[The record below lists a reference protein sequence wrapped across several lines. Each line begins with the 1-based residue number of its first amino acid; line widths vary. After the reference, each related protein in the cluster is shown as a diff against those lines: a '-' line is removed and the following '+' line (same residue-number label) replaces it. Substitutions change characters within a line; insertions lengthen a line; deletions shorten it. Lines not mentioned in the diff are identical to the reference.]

1 MTEMKNEFHQPVVG
15 RRAFVG
21 GTLAASSLAFLAAC
35 GKKDAPAAGSSET
48 TSTGGAILNYYI
60 NTPVCI
66 DPYNVQED
74 QGTQVEFQ
82 LFDSLMKYDFEAE
95 ELKPLACESF
105 EASDDA
111 TKFTFHLIE
120 GAKFHNGDPVTAED
134 FKRGWTRLVSPKSPI
149 QSDRGPSQIA
159 YHLSQV
165 KGYDELAAGD
175 ADDFVGI
182 TCPDDLTL
190 VVELSAAYADFP
202 YVCSHPALAP
212 VPAAAEEDASNFYL
226 APIGNGAF
234 MMKPGTKWEDGQY
247 IDLVRF
253 DDYYGDKAKIDGI
266 HFGIQKDI
274 ETAYKEF
281 QAGNFDVADVPTAQ
295 IDAAKADRG
304 EAEDG
309 YTMGDGGRMLL
320 GAEPSTYYLV
330 CNTTVEPF
338 NNADFRKGVSLAINR
353 EAICKSIFK
362 GTRTPADGIVPPGM
376 DGYREG
382 AWEYSAYDVDK
393 ANEFL
398 DKVAPMNGDS
408 RGIEMVLS
416 YNQDGG
422 HKEIMESV
430 IGDLAKVGITATSD
444 TPEWSAL
451 LSKYDNMDF
460 QIGRLGWVADYPI
473 MDNFLYPLFHSD
485 SLGGDNKSGYSNPEV
500 DKLIEEART
509 IVDDA
514 ARVAKM
520 QEADALIGA
529 DLPVIPLMFY
539 THTLVGSDRVK
550 SLYIDPQKKA
560 YLARAELNA

>member
-1 MTEMKNEFHQPVVG
+1 MAEMKNEFHQPVVG

-35 GKKDAPAAGSSET
+35 GKKDAPAAGSADAAAEGVT
-48 TSTGGAILNYYI
+48 LNFSI
-60 NTPVCI
+60 NNPVCI

-82 LFDSLMKYDFEAE
+82 LFDSLMKYDFKAE
-95 ELKPLACESF
+95 DLKPLACESF
-105 EASDDA
+105 EASEDA

-120 GAKFHNGDPVTAED
+120 GAKFHNGDPVTSAD
-134 FKRGWTRLVSPKSPI
+134 FKRGWTRLVSPKSAI
-149 QSDRGPSQIA
+149 QVDRGPSQIA

-175 ADDFVGI
+175 ADDFAGLS
-182 TCPDDLTL
+182 CPDDLTF

-212 VPAAAEEDASNFYL
+212 VPAAADEDANAFYL

-253 DDYYGDKAKIDGI
+253 DDYYGDKAVVDGI

-274 ETAYKEF
+274 ETSYKEF

-295 IDAAKADRG
+295 IDACKAEAG
-304 EAEDG
+304 ESKDG
-309 YTMGDGGRMLL
+309 YTMSEGGRMLL
-320 GAEPSTYYLV
+320 GSEPSTYYLV

-338 NNADFRKGVSLAINR
+338 NNADFRKGVSMAINR

-382 AWEYSAYDVDK
+382 AWEFAAYDVDK

-430 IGDLAKVGITATSD
+430 IGDLAKVGITVTSD

-514 ARVAKM
+514 QRVAKM
-520 QEADALIGA
+520 QEADAIIGA

-539 THTLVGSDRVK
+539 THTLVGSSRVK
-550 SLYIDPQKKA
+550 NLYIDPQKKA
-560 YLARAELNA
+560 YLARAELTA